1 MKQTSLSK
9 KLIEFSP
16 FLVGTMRLGKW
27 GKNFSTNQWIAF
39 IERSLELGLKDFD
52 HADIYGDYTTE
63 ADFGK
68 VLKEKPHLRDEMQ
81 ITTKCGIKMPAAN
94 RPEYKIKSYDSGEKH
109 IIQSVEKSLR
119 NLETDYIDVLLL
131 HRPDFLMNPNEIAE
145 TFEKLKDD
153 GKVRFFGVSNFSTS
167 QFEMINNVFPLVTHQ
182 IEASLGH
189 LNPLEDGT
197 LDQLVMK
204 NIRPTAW
211 SPLGGG
217 HFMHKGNSKEQQE
230 LNRTLKKLSDKYELN
245 TAQLMLLFLKKHP
258 SGIIPVLGTSKT
270 ERLEEALAVE
280 SKTMEKEDWY
290 ALYSSAKGIQLP

>member
-9 KLIEFSP
+9 RMIEFSP

-27 GKNFSTNQWIAF
+27 GEDFSTNQWIAF
-39 IERSLELGLKDFD
+39 IERALELGLKDFD

-68 VLKEKPHLRDEMQ
+68 VLKEKPHLRHEMQ
-81 ITTKCGIKMPAAN
+81 ITTKCGIKMPADN

-109 IIQSVEKSLR
+109 IIQSVENSLR
-119 NLETDYIDVLLL
+119 NLQTDYIDVLLL

-153 GKVRFFGVSNFSTS
+153 GKVKFFGVSNFSPS
-167 QFEMINNVFPLVTHQ
+167 QFEMIDKMFPLVTHQ
-182 IEASLGH
+182 IEASIRYLY
-189 LNPLEDGT
+189 PFEDGT
-197 LDQLVMK
+197 LDQLVLK
-204 NIRPTAW
+204 NIIPTVW

-217 HFMHKGNSKEQQE
+217 KYLLKGNSKEEQD
-230 LNRTLKKLSDKYELN
+230 LNQILKKLIDKYELN
-245 TAQLMLLFLKKHP
+245 TAQLMLLFLKRHP

-270 ERLEEALAVE
+270 ERLEEALKVE

-290 ALYSSAKGIQLP
+290 ALYSAAKGEELP